1 MSRELLLL
9 LTLAAVQFTHIMDFM
24 IMMPLGPQLMRV
36 FDIDARNFGILVS
49 AYTFSAGVSGFLGSF
64 YIDRF
69 DRRKAL
75 LFVYTGFLLGTLAC
89 AIAPT
94 YTILLGTRVLTGL
107 FGGLIG
113 ALVLAIVGDAIP
125 FDRRGRAMGIVM
137 LAFSAASVLGVPS
150 GLYLA
155 NLFEWHAP
163 FYLLVATG
171 VFVLAPAYMSVPRLD
186 GHMRRRLPVAK
197 ANTVA
202 GVIAHDGIA
211 DCPPLPEEQAHDLFR
226 VLRSIFADGNQLRA
240 LLLMFLMMIGHF
252 AVIPY
257 ISPYMVA
264 NVGFSEADILYIYM
278 VGGFS
283 TIFTSPLVGRLA
295 DRVGKARVFVVF
307 LLFTFVPIYWIT
319 NMGVSSMSVVLGV
332 TTLFFIASSG
342 RMIPAMALITSAA
355 PPATRGGFLSVQ
367 ASVQQL
373 GSGSA
378 AFVGGL
384 LITTLPD
391 GRLDGYEYIG
401 YLAIVAGLVCTVLV
415 RYVRPVDSQAIGGEQ
430 TGREGDQTGEALTEA
445 GATQSS

>member
-9 LTLAAVQFTHIMDFM
+9 ITLAAVQFTHIMDFM

-36 FDIDARNFGILVS
+36 FEIDVRNFGILVS
-49 AYTFSAGVSGFLGSF
+49 AYTFSAGISGFLGSF

-69 DRRKAL
+69 DRRRAL
-75 LFVYTGFLLGTLAC
+75 LVVYTGFLLGTLAC

-94 YTILLGTRVLTGL
+94 YSILLGTRILTGV

-125 FDRRGRAMGIVM
+125 FERRGRAMGIVM

-163 FYLLVATG
+163 FYLLAGSGVLVLILCYAT
-171 VFVLAPAYMSVPRLD
+171 VPKLD
-186 GHMRRRLPVAK
+186 GHMRPRLPVARV
-197 ANTVA
+197 NTVA
-202 GVIAHDGIA
+202 GVIAVDGIA
-211 DCPPLPEEQAHDLFR
+211 DAPPIPEARAHDIFG
-226 VLRSIFADGNQLRA
+226 VLKSIAADGNQMRA
-240 LLLMFLMMIGHF
+240 LLLMFLMMVGHF

-278 VGGFS
+278 VGGFA

-307 LLFTFVPIYWIT
+307 LLFTFVPIYMIT
-319 NMGVSSMSVVLGV
+319 NMGPASMTVVLLI
-332 TTLFFIASSG
+332 TTMFFISSSG
-342 RMIPAMALITSAA
+342 RMIPAMALISSAA

-367 ASVQQL
+367 SSVQQL
-373 GSGSA
+373 GSGAA

-384 LITTLPD
+384 MITTLPD
-391 GRLDGYEYIG
+391 GRIQNYEHIG
-401 YLAIVAGLVCTVLV
+401 YMAMAAGLICIFLV
-415 RYVRPVDSQAIGGEQ
+415 RYVVPVDVIPID
-430 TGREGDQTGEALTEA
+430 RETEKA
-445 GATQSS
+445 S